1 MATHESLAPLP
12 QPPHARGEAVSSR
25 RRPAPGGA
33 IRETAVAGHM
43 SGVFRSVL
51 LRDLRLASRRRIDAL
66 QPLAFFVVALSMF
79 PLGVGPEPQMLR
91 EIAPGIVWVCA
102 LLASMLS
109 VNTLFAGDL
118 ADGSLEQMLL
128 APEAPIALVAAKCC
142 AHWLLSG
149 LPLALMSP
157 IAAYALAVPPA
168 ALPGI
173 VAAVSIGTIA
183 LSLLGA
189 VSAALTIGI
198 RRGGALLSLLTL
210 PLAVPLLI
218 FGAQATAR
226 AIEGGNMAAPM
237 YFLGAFAVLGVTL
250 APLAAA
256 AAVRIS
262 LE

>member
-1 MATHESLAPLP
+1 
-12 QPPHARGEAVSSR
+12 
-25 RRPAPGGA
+25 
-33 IRETAVAGHM
+33 M
-43 SGVFRSVL
+43 SGTWQVARLVVE
-51 LRDLRLASRRRIDAL
+51 RDLRLAFRNRTQLLHPLLFFAIVTTL
-66 QPLAFFVVALSMF
+66 FPLALS
-79 PLGVGPEPQMLR
+79 PEPSRLR
-91 EIAPGIVWVCA
+91 DVAPGVVWIGA
-102 LLASMLS
+102 LLASLLAVEFLYREDAQDGTLEQFALS
-109 VNTLFAGDL
+109 GRSLTWLLFAKT
-118 ADGSLEQMLL
+118 AT
-128 APEAPIALVAAKCC
+128 
-142 AHWLLSG
+142 HWLLSG

-157 IAAYALAVPPA
+157 VAAYGLAVPPVA
-168 ALPGI
+168 MPGI
-173 VAAVSIGTIA
+173 VASVALGTIA

-226 AIEGGNMAAPM
+226 AIEGGDIAAPM
-237 YFLGAFAVLGVTL
+237 YFLGAFAVLGITL

>member
-1 MATHESLAPLP
+1 
-12 QPPHARGEAVSSR
+12 
-25 RRPAPGGA
+25 
-33 IRETAVAGHM
+33 M
-43 SGVFRSVL
+43 SGTWQAARLVVE
-51 LRDLRLASRRRIDAL
+51 RDLRLAFRNRGQLLHPLLFFAIVATL
-66 QPLAFFVVALSMF
+66 FPLALS
-79 PLGVGPEPQMLR
+79 PEPSQLR
-91 EIAPGIVWVCA
+91 DVAPGVLWIGA
-102 LLASMLS
+102 LLASLLA
-109 VNTLFAGDL
+109 VEFLYREDAQDGTLELFARSGRAL
-118 ADGSLEQMLL
+118 TWLL
-128 APEAPIALVAAKCC
+128 FAKT
-142 AHWLLSG
+142 ATHWLLSG

-226 AIEGGNMAAPM
+226 AIEGSDMAAPL
-237 YFLGAFAVLGVTL
+237 YFLAAFAVLGVTL

>member
-1 MATHESLAPLP
+1 
-12 QPPHARGEAVSSR
+12 
-25 RRPAPGGA
+25 
-33 IRETAVAGHM
+33 M
-43 SGVFRSVL
+43 SGAWRAARWVIE
-51 LRDLRLASRRRIDAL
+51 RDLRLAFRNRGQLLHPLLFFAIVATL
-66 QPLAFFVVALSMF
+66 FPLALS
-79 PLGVGPEPQMLR
+79 PEPSRLR
-91 EIAPGIVWVCA
+91 DVAPGVLWIGA
-102 LLASMLS
+102 LLASLLAVEFLYREDAQDGTLEQFALS
-109 VNTLFAGDL
+109 GRSLTWLLFAKT
-118 ADGSLEQMLL
+118 AT
-128 APEAPIALVAAKCC
+128 
-142 AHWLLSG
+142 HWLLSG

-226 AIEGGNMAAPM
+226 AIEGSDMAAPL
-237 YFLGAFAVLGVTL
+237 YFLAAFAVLGVTL